1 MAQLVEHIL
10 GKDEVPSSN
19 LGSSSRQPR
28 SSLSL
33 GALVFILISVPSLTY
48 RRGCRE
54 LLPVLRAWFSDE
66 AENRFAYPARS
77 SKSSLLRR
85 RARVSSPW
93 RISVQ
98 TTPKLI
104 EPRGFFILLFFINRT
119 RALIL
124 FHEGFYL
131 ASCVAYHLLAV
142 PYNAYCTYRC
152 KRTHC
157 QYKTRAMS
165 FSFCSSKKHNFSPF
179 FVIFISLHSP

>member
-33 GALVFILISVPSLTY
+33 GALVFILISAPSLTY

-54 LLPVLRAWFSDE
+54 LLLVLRARFSDE

-104 EPRGFFILLFFINRT
+104 EPRGCFFYYSSLTGHVHLSFFMKAFILHPASPIICLPYRTTLIAPIVASAPTASIKHPLCLFLSVLLKNIIFP
-119 RALIL
+119 L
-124 FHEGFYL
+124 F
-131 ASCVAYHLLAV
+131 S
-142 PYNAYCTYRC
+142 
-152 KRTHC
+152 
-157 QYKTRAMS
+157 
-165 FSFCSSKKHNFSPF
+165 
-179 FVIFISLHSP
+179 